1 MPDARIASPA
11 SFPHFM
17 LKEIYEQPRAILET
31 IQQHVAGDLIF
42 PGELQPIENALQ
54 TFKKIIIT
62 ASGTSRHAGLAGE
75 IMIEDLSGIAVDV
88 EYSSEY
94 CYRSTHSGTDP
105 IIMVITQSGETADT
119 IAAQREALTRGAK
132 TVAISNVANS
142 TIVREASANLLTHAG
157 PETAVPATKSFT
169 TQLTVLYLFALFL
182 ARKQGRMTSEVI
194 RTYLKRL
201 LQLPEALERS
211 LPAWDSLTA
220 EYAQHY
226 RKAQTFLYLGRS
238 VHYAIARE
246 GALKL
251 KEISYA
257 HAEGYPVGELKHGPN
272 ALVNE
277 RLPLVVLATSD
288 RHDPDSMLRY
298 RKTLGLLEDLK
309 SQGGKLIVLATEGDR
324 DAASVADHIIF
335 VPPAPELLLSL
346 LEVVPLQLF
355 AYHIAVLNGC
365 DVDHPRNLVKA
376 VVRE

>member
-1 MPDARIASPA
+1 
-11 SFPHFM
+11 M
-17 LKEIYEQPRAILET
+17 LKEIYEQPHAILET

-54 TFKKIIIT
+54 TFRKIIIA

-75 IMIEDLSGIAVDV
+75 IMIEDLSGVAVDV

-94 CYRSTHSGTDP
+94 CYRSTHSGADP
-105 IIMVITQSGETADT
+105 IVMVITQSGETADT

-157 PETAVPATKSFT
+157 RETAVPATKSFT

-194 RTYLKRL
+194 RIYLNRL

-211 LPAWDSLTA
+211 IPAWDLLTA

-226 RKAQTFLYLGRS
+226 RSAQTFLYLGRS

-288 RHDPDSMLRY
+288 RDDPDSMLRY
-298 RKTLGLLEDLK
+298 RKTLGLLEELK
-309 SQGGKLIVLATEGDR
+309 AQGGKLIVLATEGDR
-324 DAASVADHIIF
+324 DAAALADHIIY
-335 VPPAPELLLSL
+335 VPPAPELLLSI

-355 AYHIAVLNGC
+355 AYHLAVLNGC

>member
-1 MPDARIASPA
+1 MADQNKASA
-11 SFPHFM
+11 GSFAHFM
-17 LKEIYEQPRAILET
+17 LKEIYEQPQAILET

-54 TFKKIIIT
+54 TFKKIIIA

-94 CYRSTHSGTDP
+94 CYRSTHSGADP
-105 IIMVITQSGETADT
+105 IVMVITQSGETADT

-132 TVAISNVANS
+132 TIAISNIPDS
-142 TIVREASANLLTHAG
+142 TIAREASANLLTHAG
-157 PETAVPATKSFT
+157 REVAVPATKSFT

-201 LQLPEALERS
+201 LELPEAMQRS
-211 LPAWDSLTA
+211 IPAWDSRA
-220 EYAQHY
+220 VEFAQQY
-226 RKAQTFLYLGRS
+226 RKSQTFLYLGRS

-272 ALVNE
+272 ALVSDH
-277 RLPLVVLATSD
+277 LPVVVLATSD
-288 RHDPDSMLRY
+288 AEDPDSMLRY
-298 RKTLGLLEDLK
+298 RKTLNLLEDLK
-309 SQGGKLIVLATEGDR
+309 VQGGKLIVVATEGDR
-324 DAASVADHIIF
+324 EVRSLADHVLY
-335 VPPAPELLLSL
+335 VPSAPELLLSI

-355 AYHIAVLNGC
+355 AYHMAVLNGC